1 MKRLW
6 TLLGGMGMIVASGA
20 MDAAR
25 SEDRGFPRVTL
36 YTPLLRGDAFNCN
49 VVNVSRKT
57 LQIALALYDEDG
69 QLISPAQGNPAT
81 FSVPAG
87 TAVVFPTPITPPAD
101 HSPSQGYCKFEVIG
115 TVDPNAVRA
124 DLHITLTRTFG
135 NNIPVFTFRTV
146 EGH

>member
-1 MKRLW
+1 M
-6 TLLGGMGMIVASGA
+6 LLAVIVMTFGSGA
-20 MDAAR
+20 IKSAR
-25 SEDRGFPRVTL
+25 SEDKGFPRVSL

-57 LQIALALYDEDG
+57 LQIALALYDDDG

-87 TAVVFPTPITPPAD
+87 TAAVFPAPITPPAD

-115 TVDPNAVRA
+115 TDDPNAVRT